1 MVRRPEAVAR
11 HFEEATIQKTVVT
24 QSLTEDPERNTE
36 NWPDDASFDFHDG
49 HLNILSAD
57 EPGFDSVYLSSSS
70 VHLHGQVVTLAKWC
84 LSICDRCPAVV
95 ELLRVTLM
103 TLILSVNEDSV
114 DLAHLL
120 ERVRQGEEIIIAES
134 GQPVARLVPIAES
147 GAPRVP
153 GSAAGQIVI
162 ADDFDAPLPE
172 PVLGAFEQ

>member
-1 MVRRPEAVAR
+1 M
-11 HFEEATIQKTVVT
+11 
-24 QSLTEDPERNTE
+24 
-36 NWPDDASFDFHDG
+36 
-49 HLNILSAD
+49 
-57 EPGFDSVYLSSSS
+57 
-70 VHLHGQVVTLAKWC
+70 
-84 LSICDRCPAVV
+84 
-95 ELLRVTLM
+95 RVTLM

-120 ERVRQGEEIIIAES
+120 ERIRQGEEIIIAES